1 MSKIIASINMTLDG
15 YCDHTAIVP
24 DDDVHNHYKN
34 MLDKGGTILFGRI
47 TYQLMEFW
55 LSILENP
62 TDVQSMNDFAKSIDK
77 IQKIVFSNTLKNVEW
92 KSAILANRD
101 LFDVVNELKVNS
113 SKDIYI
119 GSRSL
124 IIQLMNRNVI
134 DEYQI
139 CVHPVVVGSGLP
151 LFDKIQNRTI
161 LKLTKTQTL
170 KSGAVILY
178 YEPFDK

>member
-1 MSKIIASINMTLDG
+1 VSKIIASINMTLDG
-15 YCDHTAIVP
+15 YCDHTAIMP

>member
-1 MSKIIASINMTLDG
+1 VSKIIASINMTLDG